1 MLYIGDT
8 DSLKLEKGYN
18 QDVINEYNRKV
29 LCKLKN
35 LSEIFD
41 IPYEKFAPKDKDG
54 IEHPLRCV

>member
-8 DSLKLEKGYN
+8 DSLKLEKGYDEN
-18 QDVINEYNRKV
+18 VIKEYNEKV
-29 LCKLKN
+29 LCKLHE
-35 LSEIFD
+35 LSEKFE